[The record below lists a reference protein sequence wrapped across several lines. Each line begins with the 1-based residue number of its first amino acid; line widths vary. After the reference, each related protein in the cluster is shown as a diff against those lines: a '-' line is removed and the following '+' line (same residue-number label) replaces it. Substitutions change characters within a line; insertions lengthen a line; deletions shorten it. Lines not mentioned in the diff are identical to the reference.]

1 MFGQSVGLGGKTTK
15 EANGDQIGVAVVWRL
30 FHLLMDDADFMF
42 WGCQG
47 GQVNAGDGRDEVL
60 FVTPFIALYVGDNDV
75 NLHNSHA
82 SLMRFSAMAA
92 GKALPS

>member
-1 MFGQSVGLGGKTTK
+1 
-15 EANGDQIGVAVVWRL
+15 
-30 FHLLMDDADFMF
+30 MDDADFMF
-42 WGCQG
+42 RGCEG
-47 GQVNAGDGRDEVL
+47 GQVNAGDGWDEVL
-60 FVTPFIALYVGDNDV
+60 FVPPFIALHVGDNDV